1 MAPVDAMH
9 EILSRS
15 SQLHLL
21 EAAAHLSDADRQRFL
36 AEIRS
41 IDWDRVGRLFAALSA
56 GTGGGES
63 PAELVRRIQPPTEL
77 VRLPVASDAAAPADW
92 QQARMAGEELLKS
105 RKVAAIVVA
114 GGQGTRLGFDHP
126 KGMFPVGPLSQ
137 KTLFQLF
144 CEQIRARSQRAGYD
158 IPYAVMTSDATH
170 DETVA
175 YFRQHQNFGLAQD
188 QVRFFKQGNMPAV
201 ETASGQALMSEPGR
215 LALSPDGHG
224 GLLAALESSGLLAEW
239 GELGIETLYYHQ
251 VDNATSILCDPAFLG
266 WHVLRGSEVST
277 KVVAKRSAE
286 EKMGVAVSIDGRT
299 QIIEYSD
306 LPAEI
311 AAQVD
316 EAGRLRIWAGSTA
329 IHAFQREFLER
340 VVRDA
345 DSLPFHL
352 GHKAVPH
359 WHPEQGAA
367 TPDKPNAYKFERFI
381 FDVLPLAQRA
391 LIVEAD
397 RAVEFN
403 PVKNRDGHDSPD
415 TARAALQALHR
426 SWLRAAGAEVA
437 DDVPVEISP
446 LVALEAGDLQGRGL
460 AGKVIREPLY
470 VAEWR
475 IVSGE

>member
-1 MAPVDAMH
+1 MNTADALL
-9 EILSRS
+9 EILHRTG
-15 SQLHLL
+15 QPH
-21 EAAAHLSDADRQRFL
+21 L
-36 AEIRS
+36 AEVVDQLAAVERELFLEELQS
-41 IDWDRVGRLFAALSA
+41 IDWDRVARLFESLVA
-56 GTGGGES
+56 GGTEPGA
-63 PAELVRRIQPPTEL
+63 PANLAHRLQPPTDL
-77 VRLPVASDAAAPADW
+77 VRLPGAHDIAAQTGW
-92 QQARMAGEELLKS
+92 QRARACGEELLNS
-105 RKVAAIVVA
+105 RRVAAIVVA

-126 KGMFPVGPLSQ
+126 KGMFPVGPLSH
-137 KTLFQLF
+137 KSLFQLF
-144 CEQIRARSQRAGYD
+144 CEQIRARSRRAGYD

-175 YFRQHQNFGLAQD
+175 FFQQHDNFGLAAD

-201 ETASGQALMSEPGR
+201 DATTGRALMSDPGR

-224 GLLAALESSGLLAEW
+224 GLLAALYSSGLLAEW
-239 GELGIETLYYHQ
+239 RERGIETLYYHQ

-266 WHVLRGSEVST
+266 WHVLRDSEVST

-286 EKMGVAVSIDGRT
+286 EKMGVAVSIDGVT

-329 IHAFQREFLER
+329 IHVFQREFLER
-340 VVRDA
+340 VVREA

-359 WHPEQGAA
+359 WHPQHGHAK
-367 TPDKPNAYKFERFI
+367 PVKPNAYKFERFI
-381 FDVLPLAQRA
+381 FDVLPLARRA

-397 RAVEFN
+397 RTVEFN
-403 PVKNRDGHDSPD
+403 PVKNREGHDSPD
-415 TARAALQALHR
+415 TARAALQSLHR
-426 SWLRAAGAEVA
+426 SWLRAVGADVS

-446 LVALEAGDLQGRGL
+446 LVALEAADLQGRGL
-460 AGKVIREPLY
+460 EGKLIREPLLL
-470 VAEWR
+470 EE
-475 IVSGE
+475 VSE

>member
-1 MAPVDAMH
+1 MATADALH
-9 EILSRS
+9 EILTRS

-21 EAAAHLSDADRQRFL
+21 EAATHLSDAERQQFL
-36 AEIRS
+36 DEVRS
-41 IDWDRVGRLFAALSA
+41 IDWDRVTRLFASLSA
-56 GTGGGES
+56 GAATDGES
-63 PAELVRRIQPPTEL
+63 PAEFAGRIQPPVDL
-77 VRLPVASDAAAPADW
+77 VRLPAAGDAAA
-92 QQARMAGEELLKS
+92 QAAWREARERGEELLKA
-105 RKVAAIVVA
+105 RRVAAIVVA

-126 KGMFPVGPLSQ
+126 KGMFPVGPLSHNS
-137 KTLFQLF
+137 LFQLF
-144 CEQIRARSQRAGYD
+144 CEQIRARGRRAGYE

-175 YFRQHQNFGLAQD
+175 FFREHNNFGLAAD
-188 QVRFFKQGNMPAV
+188 QVQFFRQGNMPAV
-201 ETASGQALMSEPGR
+201 ETATGQALMSEKGR

-239 GELGIETLYYHQ
+239 ERQGIETLYYHQ
-251 VDNATSILCDPAFLG
+251 IDNATSILCDPAFLG
-266 WHVLRGSEVST
+266 WHALRGSEVST

-286 EKMGVAVSIDGRT
+286 EKMGVAVSIEGRT

-340 VVRDA
+340 VARDA

-359 WHPEQGAA
+359 WRPEQGQSSPAQ
-367 TPDKPNAYKFERFI
+367 PNAYKFERFI
-381 FDVLPLAQRA
+381 FDVLPLARRA
-391 LIVEAD
+391 LVVEAD

-403 PVKNRDGHDSPD
+403 PIKNKSGNDSPE
-415 TARAALQALHR
+415 TARGALQALHR

-437 DDVPVEISP
+437 DDIPIEISP
-446 LVALEAGDLQGRGL
+446 LVALEAADLSGRGL
-460 AGKVIREPLY
+460 AGTVIREATYL
-470 VAEWR
+470 
-475 IVSGE
+475 SGDAG